1 MPNINK
7 KLVLNK
13 HPKDC
18 EDLVLTNARNVKV
31 SDDFSCLQSENSIF
45 HNKVIETFLN
55 NNFGNDWKIAGVI
68 PCNVELIL
76 IVYKGDS
83 FPTTA
88 SIVRYNEDK
97 DSCEISYNKFEYH
110 GGEIKGTFTY
120 NVQSNL
126 ILSIAEYNTTF
137 NIPLRTINI
146 GKFGINGDDTDVNL
160 KNGLLSNAP
169 EVYIPKLIN
178 QEYVVG
184 NAYKGWYNFFIRF
197 KINKVDYTSWFHLGY
212 PIFVSDLIERDIIK
226 YYYSGWVN
234 DLPDSSGKWKLYFM
248 TGCSDYISDDT
259 EIANETVTFDINGL
273 NKSEQLGYKYYQI
286 GFICSTKDSQK
297 AFKTNDIKVGVTN
310 YKLEINNCVTYSVT
324 NLITDNYNF
333 YNVKNVINYQNRL
346 YIANYN
352 EENTPNIDLS
362 NVILKWNQE
371 NISYDD
377 YCKHNLY
384 FNDDKGCTDI
394 ETKSKIEQN
403 NTKKITKKQIKRNIT
418 AITNVTPA
426 YIKSTNLGK
435 IPLDKDK
442 FEFNKNFITNET
454 FKYEYDVDVC
464 DIDGNKLS
472 TCVLSYRKVNDILKV
487 YANYTITAHINTD
500 NGEKQLF
507 RCNGVTSPYAKELI
521 MTVIDNDYT
530 NVEYKGSVWPKGN
543 IAYINTTKFGKLNA
557 TEYGSRFTV
566 PANQII
572 NTDLEYT
579 TGTACDENGNE
590 LFQVYCVYKR
600 YGNEPGTYFIDSGLF
615 VVHFY
620 QDNQIKEISYASGVI
635 SVDNPDTFSFQ
646 VKSSSIDDFKDTTD
660 SKDDTS
666 ISNTKPSYIKSDR
679 FGKISLS
686 ATTITLKTNL
696 FNQGTTESETAHLYN
711 DNDELIGNITLTYTR
726 NGYGSQG
733 GGYMQ
738 YDIDGVFNGVQYW
751 HARGLTAL
759 NIPTEV
765 QLTVS
770 INKFNENGE
779 LSPDITSLTSFDFIN
794 TNNSYNRRKKETTL
808 IPGETYAFYIH
819 FVNKY
824 GEVSRGYKIPN
835 NGRGNF
841 NLIINK
847 NGDSLFKVP
856 YIELSNFKDTI
867 IKPRITLQ
875 IDFGNTYIPNEY
887 VGYFLTYEQF
897 ESTCKTTGLLTKF
910 DFYNKDQKATKSAN
924 TIFTGVTMLRNKN
937 FNNLDSD
944 ELTTVKFYSS
954 EFDIADNLELKYN
967 KLRIEKK
974 NCFDVQDWVY
984 GDIDVAIQD
993 AFIINPAVTN
1003 AKFAYN
1009 LNIPEKGGII
1019 DYKEIPISKYNI
1031 KVAGDATEGQN
1042 GLGTCLEITL
1052 PTSTIK
1058 ELFPNGEYTL
1068 YKASLLNDTT
1078 DLYVNENKNLI
1089 KFTNIEYFAEGKT
1102 KEFKEGLNGHSTYN
1116 DFLVYNWN
1124 KFIFDS
1130 GKNVILNYSYNAYYP
1145 TWVFGDN
1152 IQLDTNLTKYSHP
1165 AAYLQL
1171 AVYKDKM
1178 LEAKSFKNPPKAC
1191 VTQLSEASETEENQ
1205 TFIFGNGCIVEPV
1218 DTVDLFKE
1226 KYYNQDV
1233 SNPKTYT
1240 NYDKNVSYLNVYN
1253 KRIYRS
1259 NVIQDESNE
1268 NAWRTFPL
1276 EGYKDITENK
1286 GNITNLLA
1294 MGTTLLVHTEHSLFM
1309 FNRDNTMKTQD
1320 KEVQLAMP
1328 DIFDVDYKEV
1338 FTSALGV
1345 CGLQDDRAWVA
1356 DDFGYIFY
1364 DNDAHRLYQ
1373 FGQGKINNLDND
1385 IIQWIDKYKP
1395 NRVRFAN
1402 DKLSNRLLIRFDYQ
1416 DITKQDSKV
1425 ISFNYKLGN
1434 YISFHD
1440 YIFEEGVNT
1449 KNKLYFFTGRKDNQ
1463 LEAIFNIDYSNLTNT
1478 SYNNFENYTKQLVND
1493 SQIDIIALGSY
1504 ITDKGSFSLYEIIK
1518 YLEYITYKLYK
1529 IDKSNEDYVQ
1539 LPVERLKLPYSGD
1552 TLRVFNHNVDT
1563 GILDIKIDTEKA
1575 KNAFA
1580 NYKKPYW
1587 DLDNWNFSYLRN
1599 KCSQH
1604 DGKQIYGDIMS
1615 RLYGNYFII
1624 SFTFGDSERRV
1635 EFEDLKY
1642 NVSKDKRL

>member
-18 EDLVLTNARNVKV
+18 EDLVLVNARNVKV
-31 SDDFSCLQSENSIF
+31 SNDFSCLQNENSIF
-45 HNKVIETFLN
+45 HNKVIEGFIN

-83 FPTTA
+83 FPTNA

-97 DSCEISYNKFEYH
+97 NSCEISYNKFEYH

-126 ILSIAEYNTTF
+126 ILSIAEYNTKF

-226 YYYSGWVN
+226 YYYSGWIN

-248 TGCSDYISDDT
+248 TGCSDYISDYT

-286 GFICSTKDSQK
+286 GFICATKDSQK
-297 AFKTNDIKVGVTN
+297 AFKTNDIKINVTN

-333 YNVKNVINYQNRL
+333 YNVKNIINYQNRL

-352 EENTPNIDLS
+352 EENIPNIDLS
-362 NVILKWNQE
+362 NVILRWNQE
-371 NISYDD
+371 NVVYDD
-377 YCKHNLY
+377 YYKHSIY
-384 FNDDKGCTDI
+384 FADEKGCTDI
-394 ETKSKIEQN
+394 ETKVKTKQN
-403 NTKKITKKQIKRNIT
+403 NTNRIIKRSNT
-418 AITNVTPA
+418 
-426 YIKSTNLGK
+426 
-435 IPLDKDK
+435 
-442 FEFNKNFITNET
+442 
-454 FKYEYDVDVC
+454 
-464 DIDGNKLS
+464 ID
-472 TCVLSYRKVNDILKV
+472 T
-487 YANYTITAHINTD
+487 
-500 NGEKQLF
+500 
-507 RCNGVTSPYAKELI
+507 
-521 MTVIDNDYT
+521 
-530 NVEYKGSVWPKGN
+530 
-543 IAYINTTKFGKLNA
+543 
-557 TEYGSRFTV
+557 
-566 PANQII
+566 
-572 NTDLEYT
+572 
-579 TGTACDENGNE
+579 
-590 LFQVYCVYKR
+590 
-600 YGNEPGTYFIDSGLF
+600 
-615 VVHFY
+615 
-620 QDNQIKEISYASGVI
+620 
-635 SVDNPDTFSFQ
+635 
-646 VKSSSIDDFKDTTD
+646 
-660 SKDDTS
+660 
-666 ISNTKPSYIKSDR
+666 NTKPSYIKSSH
-679 FGKISLS
+679 FNKINLN
-686 ATTITLKTNL
+686 TTTLIFKTSL
-696 FNQGTTESETAHLYN
+696 FNQGSTETETAHIYN
-711 DNDELIGNITLTYTR
+711 DNNELIGNITLSWTR
-726 NGYGSQG
+726 NGYGSQS

-738 YDIDGVFNGVQYW
+738 YNIDGIYNGVQYW

-759 NIPTEV
+759 NVPSEV

-770 INKFNENGE
+770 INNFKENGE
-779 LSPDITSLTSFDFIN
+779 ISPDVSSLTSFDFIN

-824 GEVSRGYKIPN
+824 GEVSRGYKLPN

-847 NGDSLFKVP
+847 NGDALFKVP
-856 YIELSNFKDTI
+856 YIELSNFKDNI
-867 IKPRITLQ
+867 IKPRLTLQ

-897 ESTCKTTGLLTKF
+897 ESTCKTTGVLTKF
-910 DFYNKDQKATKSAN
+910 DFYNKEQKATKVASTVFTN
-924 TIFTGVTMLRNKN
+924 KTIVRNEN
-937 FNNLDSD
+937 YNAIDSD
-944 ELTTVKFYSS
+944 NLITVKFYSS
-954 EFDIADNLELKYN
+954 EFDITDNLELKYN
-967 KLRIEKK
+967 KLRLEKK

-984 GDIDVAIQD
+984 GDINAGVTDI
-993 AFIINPAVTN
+993 FIINPAVVN

-1009 LNIPEKGGII
+1009 LNIPEKGGTSVNI
-1019 DYKEIPISKYNI
+1019 EIPINKYNI

-1058 ELFPNGEYTL
+1058 ELFPNGEYVL

-1078 DLYVNENKNLI
+1078 ELYVNENKNLI
-1089 KFTNIEYFAEGKT
+1089 KFTNIEYFDEGKV

-1116 DFLVYNWN
+1116 DFLIYNWN

-1145 TWVFGDN
+1145 TWAFGSN
-1152 IQLDTNLTKYSHP
+1152 FQLDDNLFKYSHP

-1191 VTQLSEASETEENQ
+1191 VTQLSEASKTEENQ
-1205 TFIFGNGCIVEPV
+1205 TFIFGNGCIVEPS

-1240 NYDKNVSYLNVYN
+1240 NYDKNISYLNVYN

-1320 KEVQLAMP
+1320 KDVQLLMP

-1338 FTSALGV
+1338 FTSTLGI

-1373 FGQGKINNLDND
+1373 FGQGKVNNLDND
-1385 IIQWIDKYKP
+1385 IIQWLDKYKP

-1402 DKLSNRLLIRFDYQ
+1402 DKISNRLLIRFDYQ
-1416 DITKQDSKV
+1416 DITKQDNKV

-1440 YIFEEGVNT
+1440 YIFEEGINT

-1463 LEAIFNIDYSNLTNT
+1463 LKSIFNIDYSNLTNT
-1478 SYNNFENYTKQLVND
+1478 SYNNFENYTKQLINN
-1493 SQIDIIALGSY
+1493 SQIDILILGIY
-1504 ITDKGSFSLYEIIK
+1504 ITDKGSFTIYDTVK
-1518 YLEYITYKLYK
+1518 YLEYLTYKLYK
-1529 IDKSNEDYVQ
+1529 IDKSNEDYIQ
-1539 LPVERLKLPYSGD
+1539 LPVEELKLPYSGD
-1552 TLRVFNHNVDT
+1552 TLRVFNHNIDT

-1599 KCSQH
+1599 KGSQH

-1615 RLYGNYFII
+1615 RLYGNYFIA
-1624 SFTFGDSERRV
+1624 SFTFSDSERRV

-1642 NVSKDKRL
+1642 NVTKDKKL

>member
-18 EDLVLTNARNVKV
+18 EDLILVNARNVKV
-31 SDDFSCLQSENSIF
+31 SNDFSCLQSENSIF
-45 HNKVIETFLN
+45 HNRVIESFIN
-55 NNFGNDWKIAGVI
+55 NNFGNDWNIAGVI

-83 FPTTA
+83 FPTNA
-88 SIVRYNEDK
+88 SIVRYNENK
-97 DSCEISYNKFEYH
+97 NSCEISYNKFEYH

-126 ILSIAEYNTTF
+126 ILSIAEYNTKF

-178 QEYVVG
+178 QEYTIG

-197 KINKVDYTSWFHLGY
+197 KINKIDYTSWFHLGY

-226 YYYSGWVN
+226 YYYSGWIN
-234 DLPDSSGKWKLYFM
+234 DLLDSSGKWKLYFM

-259 EIANETVTFDINGL
+259 KVANETITFDINGL

-286 GFICSTKDSQK
+286 GFICATKDSQK
-297 AFKTNDIKVGVTN
+297 AFKTNDIKINVTN

-333 YNVKNVINYQNRL
+333 YNVKNIINYQNRL

-352 EENTPNIDLS
+352 EENIPNIDLS
-362 NVILKWNQE
+362 NVILRWNQE
-371 NISYDD
+371 NVVYDD
-377 YCKHNLY
+377 YYKHSIY
-384 FNDDKGCTDI
+384 FADEKGCTDI
-394 ETKSKIEQN
+394 ETKVKTKQN
-403 NTKKITKKQIKRNIT
+403 NTN
-418 AITNVTPA
+418 
-426 YIKSTNLGK
+426 
-435 IPLDKDK
+435 
-442 FEFNKNFITNET
+442 
-454 FKYEYDVDVC
+454 
-464 DIDGNKLS
+464 
-472 TCVLSYRKVNDILKV
+472 
-487 YANYTITAHINTD
+487 
-500 NGEKQLF
+500 
-507 RCNGVTSPYAKELI
+507 
-521 MTVIDNDYT
+521 
-530 NVEYKGSVWPKGN
+530 
-543 IAYINTTKFGKLNA
+543 
-557 TEYGSRFTV
+557 
-566 PANQII
+566 
-572 NTDLEYT
+572 
-579 TGTACDENGNE
+579 
-590 LFQVYCVYKR
+590 
-600 YGNEPGTYFIDSGLF
+600 
-615 VVHFY
+615 
-620 QDNQIKEISYASGVI
+620 
-635 SVDNPDTFSFQ
+635 
-646 VKSSSIDDFKDTTD
+646 
-660 SKDDTS
+660 
-666 ISNTKPSYIKSDR
+666 
-679 FGKISLS
+679 
-686 ATTITLKTNL
+686 
-696 FNQGTTESETAHLYN
+696 
-711 DNDELIGNITLTYTR
+711 
-726 NGYGSQG
+726 
-733 GGYMQ
+733 
-738 YDIDGVFNGVQYW
+738 
-751 HARGLTAL
+751 
-759 NIPTEV
+759 
-765 QLTVS
+765 
-770 INKFNENGE
+770 
-779 LSPDITSLTSFDFIN
+779 LTSFDFIN

-824 GEVSRGYKIPN
+824 GEVSRGYKLPN

-841 NLIINK
+841 NLVINK
-847 NGDSLFKVP
+847 NGDALFKVP
-856 YIELSNFKDTI
+856 YIELSNFKDNI
-867 IKPRITLQ
+867 IKPRLTLQ
-875 IDFGNTYIPNEY
+875 IDFRNTYIPNEY

-897 ESTCKTTGLLTKF
+897 ESTCKTTGVLTKF
-910 DFYNKDQKATKSAN
+910 DFYNKEQKATKVVSAVYTSK
-924 TIFTGVTMLRNKN
+924 TIVRNEN
-937 FNNLDSD
+937 YNAIDSD
-944 ELTTVKFYSS
+944 NLTTVKFYSS
-954 EFDIADNLELKYN
+954 EFDIPDNLELKYN
-967 KLRIEKK
+967 KLRLEKK
-974 NCFDVQDWVY
+974 NCFDVQDSVY
-984 GDIDVAIQD
+984 GNIDVGITD
-993 AFIINPAVTN
+993 IFIINPAVVN

-1009 LNIPEKGGII
+1009 LNIPEKGGTLVNI
-1019 DYKEIPISKYNI
+1019 EIPISKYNI

-1058 ELFPNGEYTL
+1058 ELFPNGEYVL

-1078 DLYVNENKNLI
+1078 ELYVNENKNLI
-1089 KFTNIEYFAEGKT
+1089 KFTNIEYFAEGKV

-1116 DFLVYNWN
+1116 DFLIYNWN

-1145 TWVFGDN
+1145 TWAFGSN
-1152 IQLDTNLTKYSHP
+1152 FQLDDNLFKYSHP

-1205 TFIFGNGCIVEPV
+1205 TFIFGNGCIVEPS

-1240 NYDKNVSYLNVYN
+1240 NYDKNISYLNVYN

-1259 NVIQDESNE
+1259 NIVQDESNE
-1268 NAWRTFPL
+1268 NAWRIFPL

-1320 KEVQLAMP
+1320 KDVQLAMP

-1338 FTSALGV
+1338 FTSTLGI
-1345 CGLQDDRAWVA
+1345 CGLQDDRAWIA

-1373 FGQGKINNLDND
+1373 FGQGKINNFDND
-1385 IIQWIDKYKP
+1385 IIQWLNKYKP

-1402 DKLSNRLLIRFDYQ
+1402 DKISNRLLIRFDYQ
-1416 DITKQDSKV
+1416 DITKQDNKV

-1440 YIFEEGVNT
+1440 YIFEEGINT

-1463 LEAIFNIDYSNLTNT
+1463 LKSIFNIDYSNLTNT
-1478 SYNNFENYTKQLVND
+1478 SYNNFENYTKQLINN
-1493 SQIDIIALGSY
+1493 SQIDILILGTY
-1504 ITDKGSFSLYEIIK
+1504 ITDKGSFTIYDTVK
-1518 YLEYITYKLYK
+1518 YLEYLTYKLYK

-1539 LPVERLKLPYSGD
+1539 LPVEGLKLPYSGD

-1563 GILDIKIDTEKA
+1563 GVIDIKIDTEKA
-1575 KNAFA
+1575 KNPFG

-1599 KCSQH
+1599 KGSQH
-1604 DGKQIYGDIMS
+1604 DGKQIYGDVMS
-1615 RLYGNYFII
+1615 RLYGNYFIA
-1624 SFTFGDSERRV
+1624 SFTFSDSERRV

-1642 NVSKDKRL
+1642 NVTKDKKL

>member
-18 EDLVLTNARNVKV
+18 EDLVLINARNVKV
-31 SDDFSCLQSENSIF
+31 SNDFSCLQSENSIF
-45 HNKVIETFLN
+45 HNKVIEGFIN
-55 NNFGNDWKIAGVI
+55 NNFGNDWNIAGVI

-83 FPTTA
+83 FPTNA

-97 DSCEISYNKFEYH
+97 NSCEISYNKFEYH

-126 ILSIAEYNTTF
+126 ILSIAEYNTKF

-178 QEYVVG
+178 QEYVIG

-226 YYYSGWVN
+226 YYYSGWIN

-259 EIANETVTFDINGL
+259 KIANETVAFDINGL

-286 GFICSTKDSQK
+286 GFICATKDSQK
-297 AFKTNDIKVGVTN
+297 AFKTNDIKINVTN

-333 YNVKNVINYQNRL
+333 YNVKNIINYRNRL

-352 EENTPNIDLS
+352 EENIPNIDLS
-362 NVILKWNQE
+362 NIILRWKQE
-371 NISYDD
+371 NVIYDD
-377 YCKHNLY
+377 YYKHSIY
-384 FNDDKGCTDI
+384 FADEKGCTDI
-394 ETKSKIEQN
+394 EAKVTTKQN
-403 NTKKITKKQIKRNIT
+403 NTNRIIKRSDT
-418 AITNVTPA
+418 
-426 YIKSTNLGK
+426 
-435 IPLDKDK
+435 
-442 FEFNKNFITNET
+442 
-454 FKYEYDVDVC
+454 
-464 DIDGNKLS
+464 ID
-472 TCVLSYRKVNDILKV
+472 T
-487 YANYTITAHINTD
+487 
-500 NGEKQLF
+500 
-507 RCNGVTSPYAKELI
+507 
-521 MTVIDNDYT
+521 
-530 NVEYKGSVWPKGN
+530 
-543 IAYINTTKFGKLNA
+543 
-557 TEYGSRFTV
+557 
-566 PANQII
+566 
-572 NTDLEYT
+572 
-579 TGTACDENGNE
+579 
-590 LFQVYCVYKR
+590 
-600 YGNEPGTYFIDSGLF
+600 
-615 VVHFY
+615 
-620 QDNQIKEISYASGVI
+620 
-635 SVDNPDTFSFQ
+635 
-646 VKSSSIDDFKDTTD
+646 
-660 SKDDTS
+660 
-666 ISNTKPSYIKSDR
+666 NTKLSYIKSDH
-679 FGKISLS
+679 FGKINLN
-686 ATTITLKTNL
+686 TTVLIFKTNL
-696 FNQGTTESETAHLYN
+696 FNQGSTETETAHLYN
-711 DNDELIGNITLTYTR
+711 DNNELIGNITLSWTR

-738 YDIDGVFNGVQYW
+738 YDIDGTYNGVQYW

-759 NIPTEV
+759 NVPSEV

-770 INKFNENGE
+770 INDFKENGE
-779 LSPDITSLTSFDFIN
+779 ISPDVSSLTSFDFIN

-824 GEVSRGYKIPN
+824 GEVSRGYKLPN

-841 NLIINK
+841 NLVINK
-847 NGDSLFKVP
+847 NGDALFKVP
-856 YIELSNFKDTI
+856 YIELSNFKDNI
-867 IKPRITLQ
+867 IKPRLTLQ

-897 ESTCKTTGLLTKF
+897 ESTCKTTGVLTKF
-910 DFYNKDQKATKSAN
+910 DFYNKEQKATKTASTVFTN
-924 TIFTGVTMLRNKN
+924 KTIVRNEN
-937 FNNLDSD
+937 YNAIDSD
-944 ELTTVKFYSS
+944 NLTTVKFYSS
-954 EFDIADNLELKYN
+954 EFDITDNLELKYN
-967 KLRIEKK
+967 KLRLEKK

-984 GDIDVAIQD
+984 GDIDVGVTDI
-993 AFIINPAVTN
+993 FIINPAVVN

-1009 LNIPEKGGII
+1009 LNIPEKGGTSVNI
-1019 DYKEIPISKYNI
+1019 EIPISKYNI

-1058 ELFPNGEYTL
+1058 ELFPNGEYVL

-1078 DLYVNENKNLI
+1078 ELYVNENKNLI
-1089 KFTNIEYFAEGKT
+1089 KFTNIEYFAEGKI

-1116 DFLVYNWN
+1116 DFLIYNWN

-1145 TWVFGDN
+1145 TWTFGSN
-1152 IQLDTNLTKYSHP
+1152 FQLDDNLFKYSHP

-1205 TFIFGNGCIVEPV
+1205 TFIFGNGCIVEPS
-1218 DTVDLFKE
+1218 DTIDLFKE
-1226 KYYNQDV
+1226 KYYNQDI

-1240 NYDKNVSYLNVYN
+1240 NYDKNISYLNVYN

-1286 GNITNLLA
+1286 GNITNLIA

-1320 KEVQLAMP
+1320 KDVQLAMP

-1338 FTSALGV
+1338 FTSTLGI
-1345 CGLQDDRAWVA
+1345 CGLQDDRAWIA

-1373 FGQGKINNLDND
+1373 FGQGKINSLDND
-1385 IIQWIDKYKP
+1385 IIQWLDKYKP

-1402 DKLSNRLLIRFDYQ
+1402 DKISNRLLIRFDYQ
-1416 DITKQDSKV
+1416 DITKQDNKV

-1440 YIFEEGVNT
+1440 YIFEEGINT

-1463 LEAIFNIDYSNLTNT
+1463 LKSIFNIDYSNLTNT
-1478 SYNNFENYTKQLVND
+1478 SYNNFENYTKQLINN
-1493 SQIDIIALGSY
+1493 SQIDILILGIY
-1504 ITDKGSFSLYEIIK
+1504 ITNKGSFTIYDTVK
-1518 YLEYITYKLYK
+1518 YLEYLTYKLYK
-1529 IDKSNEDYVQ
+1529 IDKSNEDYIQ
-1539 LPVERLKLPYSGD
+1539 LPVEGLKLPYSGD

-1563 GILDIKIDTEKA
+1563 GVLDIKIDTEKA
-1575 KNAFA
+1575 KNPFG

-1599 KCSQH
+1599 KASQH

-1615 RLYGNYFII
+1615 RLYGNYFIA
-1624 SFTFGDSERRV
+1624 SFTFSDSERRV

-1642 NVSKDKRL
+1642 NVTKDKKL

>member
-18 EDLVLTNARNVKV
+18 EDLVLINARNVKV
-31 SDDFSCLQSENSIF
+31 SNDFSCLQSENSIF
-45 HNKVIETFLN
+45 HNRVIESFIN
-55 NNFGNDWKIAGVI
+55 NNFGNDWNIAGVI

-83 FPTTA
+83 FPTNA

-97 DSCEISYNKFEYH
+97 NSCEISYNNFEYH
-110 GGEIKGTFTY
+110 GGEIKGAFTY

-126 ILSIAEYNTTF
+126 ILSIAEYNTKF

-178 QEYVVG
+178 QEYVIG

-226 YYYSGWVN
+226 YYYSGWIN

-286 GFICSTKDSQK
+286 GFICATKDSQK
-297 AFKTNDIKVGVTN
+297 AFKTNDIKINVTN

-333 YNVKNVINYQNRL
+333 YNVKNIINYQNRL

-352 EENTPNIDLS
+352 EENVPNIDLS
-362 NVILKWNQE
+362 NIILRWKQE
-371 NISYDD
+371 NVVYDD
-377 YCKHNLY
+377 YYKHSIY
-384 FNDDKGCTDI
+384 FADEKGCTDI
-394 ETKSKIEQN
+394 ETKVKTKQN
-403 NTKKITKKQIKRNIT
+403 NINRIIKRSNT
-418 AITNVTPA
+418 
-426 YIKSTNLGK
+426 
-435 IPLDKDK
+435 
-442 FEFNKNFITNET
+442 
-454 FKYEYDVDVC
+454 VD
-464 DIDGNKLS
+464 
-472 TCVLSYRKVNDILKV
+472 T
-487 YANYTITAHINTD
+487 
-500 NGEKQLF
+500 
-507 RCNGVTSPYAKELI
+507 
-521 MTVIDNDYT
+521 
-530 NVEYKGSVWPKGN
+530 
-543 IAYINTTKFGKLNA
+543 
-557 TEYGSRFTV
+557 
-566 PANQII
+566 
-572 NTDLEYT
+572 
-579 TGTACDENGNE
+579 
-590 LFQVYCVYKR
+590 
-600 YGNEPGTYFIDSGLF
+600 
-615 VVHFY
+615 
-620 QDNQIKEISYASGVI
+620 
-635 SVDNPDTFSFQ
+635 
-646 VKSSSIDDFKDTTD
+646 
-660 SKDDTS
+660 
-666 ISNTKPSYIKSDR
+666 NTKPSYIKSDR
-679 FGKISLS
+679 FGKINLN
-686 ATTITLKTNL
+686 TTVLIFKTSL
-696 FNQGTTESETAHLYN
+696 FNQGSTETETAHLYN
-711 DNDELIGNITLTYTR
+711 SNNEFIGNITLSWTR

-738 YDIDGVFNGVQYW
+738 YDIDGIYNGVQYW
-751 HARGLTAL
+751 HARGLTVL
-759 NIPTEV
+759 NVPSEV

-770 INKFNENGE
+770 INNFKENGE
-779 LSPDITSLTSFDFIN
+779 ISPDVSSLTSFDFIN

-824 GEVSRGYKIPN
+824 GEASRGYKLPN

-841 NLIINK
+841 NLVINK
-847 NGDSLFKVP
+847 NGDILFKVP
-856 YIELSNFKDTI
+856 YIELSNFKDNI
-867 IKPRITLQ
+867 IKPRLTLQ
-875 IDFGNTYIPNEY
+875 IDFGNTYIPDEY

-897 ESTCKTTGLLTKF
+897 ESTCKTTGVLTKF
-910 DFYNKDQKATKSAN
+910 DFYNKEQKATKIASTVFTN
-924 TIFTGVTMLRNKN
+924 KTIVRNEN
-937 FNNLDSD
+937 YNAIDSD
-944 ELTTVKFYSS
+944 NLTTVKFYSS
-954 EFDIADNLELKYN
+954 EFDITDNLELKYN
-967 KLRIEKK
+967 KLRLEKK
-974 NCFDVQDWVY
+974 NCFNVQDWVY
-984 GDIDVAIQD
+984 GDINVGVTDI
-993 AFIINPAVTN
+993 FIINPSVVN

-1009 LNIPEKGGII
+1009 LNIPEKGGTSVNI
-1019 DYKEIPISKYNI
+1019 EIPISKYNI

-1058 ELFPNGEYTL
+1058 ELFPNGEYIL

-1078 DLYVNENKNLI
+1078 ELYVNENKNLI
-1089 KFTNIEYFAEGKT
+1089 KFTNIEYFDEGKV

-1116 DFLVYNWN
+1116 CFLIYNWN

-1145 TWVFGDN
+1145 TWAFGSN
-1152 IQLDTNLTKYSHP
+1152 FQLDDNLFKYSHP

-1205 TFIFGNGCIVEPV
+1205 TFIFGNGCIVEPS

-1240 NYDKNVSYLNVYN
+1240 NYDKNISYLNVYN

-1320 KEVQLAMP
+1320 KDVQLAMP

-1338 FTSALGV
+1338 FTSTLGI
-1345 CGLQDDRAWVA
+1345 CGLQDDKAWIA

-1364 DNDAHRLYQ
+1364 DNDSHRLYQ
-1373 FGQGKINNLDND
+1373 FGQGKVNNLDND
-1385 IIQWIDKYKP
+1385 IIQWLDKYKP

-1402 DKLSNRLLIRFDYQ
+1402 DKISNRLLIRFDYQ
-1416 DITKQDSKV
+1416 DITKQDNKV

-1440 YIFEEGVNT
+1440 YIFEEGINT

-1463 LEAIFNIDYSNLTNT
+1463 LKSIFNIDYSNITNT
-1478 SYNNFENYTKQLVND
+1478 SYNNFENYTKQLINN
-1493 SQIDIIALGSY
+1493 SQIDILILGTY
-1504 ITDKGSFSLYEIIK
+1504 ITDKGGFTIYDTVK
-1518 YLEYITYKLYK
+1518 YLEYLTYKLYK
-1529 IDKSNEDYVQ
+1529 IDKSNEDYIQ
-1539 LPVERLKLPYSGD
+1539 LPVEGLKLPYSGD

-1563 GILDIKIDTEKA
+1563 GVIDIKIDTEKA

-1599 KCSQH
+1599 KGSQH
-1604 DGKQIYGDIMS
+1604 DGKQIYGDVMS
-1615 RLYGNYFII
+1615 RLYGNYFIA
-1624 SFTFGDSERRV
+1624 SFTFSDSERRV

-1642 NVSKDKRL
+1642 NVTKDKKL

>member
-18 EDLVLTNARNVKV
+18 DDLVLVNARNVKV
-31 SDDFSCLQSENSIF
+31 SNDFSCLQSENSIF
-45 HNKVIETFLN
+45 HNKVIESYLN
-55 NNFGNDWKIAGVI
+55 NNFGNNWKIAGVI

-76 IVYKGDS
+76 IVYRGDS

-88 SIVRYNEDK
+88 SIVRYNENK

-110 GGEIKGTFTY
+110 GGKIKGTFTY

-126 ILSIAEYNTTF
+126 ILSIAEYNTNF

-146 GKFGINGDDTDVNL
+146 GKFGVKTDDTDINL

-212 PIFVSDLIERDIIK
+212 PIFVSDLVERDIIK

-248 TGCSDYISDDT
+248 SGCSDYISDDT
-259 EIANETVTFDINGL
+259 EIANETVTFDISGL
-273 NKSEQLGYKYYQI
+273 NKSEQLGYNYYQI

-362 NVILKWNQE
+362 NVILKWKQE
-371 NISYDD
+371 NVTYDD
-377 YCKHNLY
+377 YYKHSLY
-384 FNDDKGCTDI
+384 FADEKGCTDI
-394 ETKSKIEQN
+394 ELKN
-403 NTKKITKKQIKRNIT
+403 NVAKQ
-418 AITNVTPA
+418 
-426 YIKSTNLGK
+426 
-435 IPLDKDK
+435 
-442 FEFNKNFITNET
+442 
-454 FKYEYDVDVC
+454 
-464 DIDGNKLS
+464 
-472 TCVLSYRKVNDILKV
+472 
-487 YANYTITAHINTD
+487 
-500 NGEKQLF
+500 
-507 RCNGVTSPYAKELI
+507 
-521 MTVIDNDYT
+521 
-530 NVEYKGSVWPKGN
+530 
-543 IAYINTTKFGKLNA
+543 KLNEQSKPVA
-557 TEYGSRFTV
+557 Y
-566 PANQII
+566 A
-572 NTDLEYT
+572 
-579 TGTACDENGNE
+579 
-590 LFQVYCVYKR
+590 
-600 YGNEPGTYFIDSGLF
+600 DSG
-615 VVHFY
+615 
-620 QDNQIKEISYASGVI
+620 
-635 SVDNPDTFSFQ
+635 
-646 VKSSSIDDFKDTTD
+646 TT
-660 SKDDTS
+660 
-666 ISNTKPSYIKSDR
+666 NNKPSYIKSDH
-679 FGKISLS
+679 FGKISLG
-686 ATTITLKTNL
+686 ATTITLKTSL
-696 FNQGTTESETAHLYN
+696 FNQGSTETETARLYN

-765 QLTVS
+765 QLTIS

-779 LSPDITSLTSFDFIN
+779 IAPDITSLTSFDFIN

-824 GEVSRGYKIPN
+824 GEVSRGYKLPN
-835 NGRGNF
+835 NNRGNF
-841 NLIINK
+841 NLVINK
-847 NGDSLFKVP
+847 NGDALFKVP
-856 YIELSNFKDTI
+856 YIELSNFKDSI
-867 IKPRITLQ
+867 IKPRLTLQ
-875 IDFGNTYIPNEY
+875 IDFGNTYIPSEY

-897 ESTCKTTGLLTKF
+897 ESTCKTTGFLTKF

-984 GDIDVAIQD
+984 GDIDIAIQD

-1009 LNIPEKGGII
+1009 LNIPEKGGVI
-1019 DYKEIPISKYNI
+1019 DYKEIPIDKYNI

-1052 PTSTIK
+1052 PTSIIK

-1089 KFTNIEYFAEGKT
+1089 KFTNIEYFSEGKI

-1152 IQLDTNLTKYSHP
+1152 TQLDTNLTKYSHP

-1191 VTQLSEASETEENQ
+1191 VTQLSEASESETNQ

-1240 NYDKNVSYLNVYN
+1240 NYDKNVSYFNVYN

-1286 GNITNLLA
+1286 GNITNLFA

-1320 KEVQLAMP
+1320 KDVQLAMP

-1338 FTSALGV
+1338 FTSSLGV

-1463 LEAIFNIDYSNLTNT
+1463 LEAIFNIDYSNLTNI

-1504 ITDKGSFSLYEIIK
+1504 ITDKGSFSLYETIK

-1529 IDKSNEDYVQ
+1529 INKSNEDYIQ
-1539 LPVERLKLPYSGD
+1539 LPVEGLKLPYSGD
-1552 TLRVFNHNVDT
+1552 TLRVFNHNIDT
-1563 GILDIKIDTEKA
+1563 GVLDIKIDTEKA
-1575 KNAFA
+1575 KNPFG

-1599 KCSQH
+1599 KGSQH
-1604 DGKQIYGDIMS
+1604 DGKQVYGDIMS

-1642 NVSKDKRL
+1642 NVTKDKRL

>member
-18 EDLVLTNARNVKV
+18 EDLILVNARNVKV
-31 SDDFSCLQSENSIF
+31 SNDFSCLQSENSIF
-45 HNKVIETFLN
+45 HNRVIESFIN
-55 NNFGNDWKIAGVI
+55 NNFGNDWNIAGVI

-83 FPTTA
+83 FPTNA

-126 ILSIAEYNTTF
+126 ILSIAEHNTKF

-178 QEYVVG
+178 QEYTIG

-226 YYYSGWVN
+226 YYYSGWIN

-286 GFICSTKDSQK
+286 GFICATKDSQK
-297 AFKTNDIKVGVTN
+297 AFKTNDIKINVTN

-333 YNVKNVINYQNRL
+333 YNVKNIINYQNRL

-352 EENTPNIDLS
+352 EENIPNIDLS
-362 NVILKWNQE
+362 NIILRWKQE
-371 NISYDD
+371 NVVYDD
-377 YCKHNLY
+377 YYKHSIY
-384 FNDDKGCTDI
+384 FADEKGCTDI
-394 ETKSKIEQN
+394 ETKVKTKQN
-403 NTKKITKKQIKRNIT
+403 NINRIIKR
-418 AITNVTPA
+418 
-426 YIKSTNLGK
+426 
-435 IPLDKDK
+435 
-442 FEFNKNFITNET
+442 
-454 FKYEYDVDVC
+454 
-464 DIDGNKLS
+464 
-472 TCVLSYRKVNDILKV
+472 
-487 YANYTITAHINTD
+487 
-500 NGEKQLF
+500 
-507 RCNGVTSPYAKELI
+507 
-521 MTVIDNDYT
+521 
-530 NVEYKGSVWPKGN
+530 
-543 IAYINTTKFGKLNA
+543 
-557 TEYGSRFTV
+557 
-566 PANQII
+566 
-572 NTDLEYT
+572 
-579 TGTACDENGNE
+579 
-590 LFQVYCVYKR
+590 
-600 YGNEPGTYFIDSGLF
+600 
-615 VVHFY
+615 
-620 QDNQIKEISYASGVI
+620 
-635 SVDNPDTFSFQ
+635 
-646 VKSSSIDDFKDTTD
+646 
-660 SKDDTS
+660 
-666 ISNTKPSYIKSDR
+666 SNTVDTNIKPSYIKSDH
-679 FGKISLS
+679 FGKINLN
-686 ATTITLKTNL
+686 TTVLTFKTNL
-696 FNQGTTESETAHLYN
+696 FNQGSTETEAAHLYN
-711 DNDELIGNITLTYTR
+711 DNNELIGNITLNWTR

-738 YDIDGVFNGVQYW
+738 YDIDGIYNGVQYW

-759 NIPTEV
+759 NVPSEV

-770 INKFNENGE
+770 INNFKENGE
-779 LSPDITSLTSFDFIN
+779 IPPDVSSLTSFDFIN

-824 GEVSRGYKIPN
+824 GEVSRGYKLPN
-835 NGRGNF
+835 NGQGNF
-841 NLIINK
+841 NLVINK
-847 NGDSLFKVP
+847 NGDALFKVP
-856 YIELSNFKDTI
+856 YIELSNFKDNI
-867 IKPRITLQ
+867 IKPRLTLQ

-897 ESTCKTTGLLTKF
+897 ESTCKTTGVLTKF
-910 DFYNKDQKATKSAN
+910 DFYNKEQKATKIASTVFTN
-924 TIFTGVTMLRNKN
+924 KTIVRNEN
-937 FNNLDSD
+937 YNAIDSD
-944 ELTTVKFYSS
+944 NLTTVKFYSS
-954 EFDIADNLELKYN
+954 EFDITDNLELKYN
-967 KLRIEKK
+967 KLRLEKK

-984 GDIDVAIQD
+984 GDIDVGVTDI
-993 AFIINPAVTN
+993 FIINPAVVN

-1009 LNIPEKGGII
+1009 LNIPEKGGTSVNI
-1019 DYKEIPISKYNI
+1019 EIPISKYNI

-1058 ELFPNGEYTL
+1058 ELFTNGEYVL

-1078 DLYVNENKNLI
+1078 ELYVNENKNLI
-1089 KFTNIEYFAEGKT
+1089 KFTNIEYFAEGKI

-1116 DFLVYNWN
+1116 NFLIYNWN

-1145 TWVFGDN
+1145 TWAFGSN
-1152 IQLDTNLTKYSHP
+1152 FQLDDNLFKYSHP

-1205 TFIFGNGCIVEPV
+1205 TFIFGNGCIVEPS

-1240 NYDKNVSYLNVYN
+1240 NYDKNISYLNVYN

-1320 KEVQLAMP
+1320 KDVQLAMP
-1328 DIFDVDYKEV
+1328 DIFDIDYKEV
-1338 FTSALGV
+1338 FTSTLGI

-1385 IIQWIDKYKP
+1385 IIQWLNKYKP

-1402 DKLSNRLLIRFDYQ
+1402 DKISNRLLIRFDYQ
-1416 DITKQDSKV
+1416 DITKQDNKV

-1449 KNKLYFFTGRKDNQ
+1449 KNKLYLFTGRKDNQ
-1463 LEAIFNIDYSNLTNT
+1463 LKSIFNIDYSNITNT
-1478 SYNNFENYTKQLVND
+1478 SYNNFENYTKQLINN
-1493 SQIDIIALGSY
+1493 SQIDILILGTY
-1504 ITDKGSFSLYEIIK
+1504 ITDKGSFTIYDTVK
-1518 YLEYITYKLYK
+1518 YLEYLTYKLYK
-1529 IDKSNEDYVQ
+1529 IDKSNEDYIQ
-1539 LPVERLKLPYSGD
+1539 LPVEGLKLPYSGD

-1563 GILDIKIDTEKA
+1563 GVIDIKIDTEKA

-1599 KCSQH
+1599 KGSQH
-1604 DGKQIYGDIMS
+1604 NGKQIYGDVMS
-1615 RLYGNYFII
+1615 RLYGNYFIA
-1624 SFTFGDSERRV
+1624 SFTFSDSERRV

-1642 NVSKDKRL
+1642 NVTKDKKL

>member
-18 EDLVLTNARNVKV
+18 EDLILVNARNVKV
-31 SDDFSCLQSENSIF
+31 SNDFSCLQSENSIF
-45 HNKVIETFLN
+45 HNRVIESFIN
-55 NNFGNDWKIAGVI
+55 NNFGNDWNIAGVI

-83 FPTTA
+83 FPTNA

-97 DSCEISYNKFEYH
+97 NSCEISYNKFEYH

-126 ILSIAEYNTTF
+126 ILSIAEYNTKF

-169 EVYIPKLIN
+169 EVYIPKLVN
-178 QEYVVG
+178 QEYTIG

-226 YYYSGWVN
+226 YYYSGWIN

-259 EIANETVTFDINGL
+259 KIANETITFDINGL

-286 GFICSTKDSQK
+286 GFIYATKDSQK
-297 AFKTNDIKVGVTN
+297 AFKTNDIKINVTN

-333 YNVKNVINYQNRL
+333 YNVKNIINYQNRL

-352 EENTPNIDLS
+352 EENVPNIDLS
-362 NVILKWNQE
+362 NIILRWKQE
-371 NISYDD
+371 NVVYDD
-377 YCKHNLY
+377 YYKHSIY
-384 FNDDKGCTDI
+384 FADEKGCTDI
-394 ETKSKIEQN
+394 KTKVKTKQN
-403 NTKKITKKQIKRNIT
+403 NINRIIKRSNIVD
-418 AITNVTPA
+418 TN
-426 YIKSTNLGK
+426 
-435 IPLDKDK
+435 
-442 FEFNKNFITNET
+442 
-454 FKYEYDVDVC
+454 
-464 DIDGNKLS
+464 
-472 TCVLSYRKVNDILKV
+472 
-487 YANYTITAHINTD
+487 
-500 NGEKQLF
+500 
-507 RCNGVTSPYAKELI
+507 
-521 MTVIDNDYT
+521 
-530 NVEYKGSVWPKGN
+530 
-543 IAYINTTKFGKLNA
+543 
-557 TEYGSRFTV
+557 TE
-566 PANQII
+566 
-572 NTDLEYT
+572 
-579 TGTACDENGNE
+579 
-590 LFQVYCVYKR
+590 
-600 YGNEPGTYFIDSGLF
+600 
-615 VVHFY
+615 
-620 QDNQIKEISYASGVI
+620 
-635 SVDNPDTFSFQ
+635 
-646 VKSSSIDDFKDTTD
+646 
-660 SKDDTS
+660 
-666 ISNTKPSYIKSDR
+666 PSYIKSDH
-679 FGKISLS
+679 FGKINLN
-686 ATTITLKTNL
+686 TTVLTFKTSL
-696 FNQGTTESETAHLYN
+696 FNQGSTETEIAHLYN
-711 DNDELIGNITLTYTR
+711 SNNEFIGNITLSWIR

-738 YDIDGVFNGVQYW
+738 YDIDGIYNGVQYW

-759 NIPTEV
+759 NVPSEV

-770 INKFNENGE
+770 INNFKENGE
-779 LSPDITSLTSFDFIN
+779 ISPDVPSLTSFDFIN

-824 GEVSRGYKIPN
+824 GEVSRGYKLPN

-841 NLIINK
+841 NLVINK
-847 NGDSLFKVP
+847 NGDALFKVP
-856 YIELSNFKDTI
+856 YIELSNFKDNI
-867 IKPRITLQ
+867 IKPRLTLQ

-897 ESTCKTTGLLTKF
+897 ESTCKTTGVLTKF
-910 DFYNKDQKATKSAN
+910 DFYNKEQKAIKIASTVFTNK
-924 TIFTGVTMLRNKN
+924 TIVRNEN
-937 FNNLDSD
+937 YNVIDSD
-944 ELTTVKFYSS
+944 NLTTVKFYSS
-954 EFDIADNLELKYN
+954 EFDITDNLELKYN
-967 KLRIEKK
+967 KLRLEKK

-984 GDIDVAIQD
+984 GDIDLGVTDI
-993 AFIINPAVTN
+993 FIINPAVVN

-1009 LNIPEKGGII
+1009 LNIPEKGGTSVNI
-1019 DYKEIPISKYNI
+1019 EIPISKYNI

-1058 ELFPNGEYTL
+1058 ELFPNGEYIL

-1078 DLYVNENKNLI
+1078 ELYVNENKNLI
-1089 KFTNIEYFAEGKT
+1089 KFTNIEYFDEGKV

-1116 DFLVYNWN
+1116 DFLIYNWN

-1145 TWVFGDN
+1145 TWAFGSN
-1152 IQLDTNLTKYSHP
+1152 FQLDNNLFKYSHP

-1178 LEAKSFKNPPKAC
+1178 LESKSFKNPPKAC

-1205 TFIFGNGCIVEPV
+1205 TFIFGNGCIVEPS

-1240 NYDKNVSYLNVYN
+1240 NYDKNISYLNVYN

-1294 MGTTLLVHTEHSLFM
+1294 IGTTLLVHTEHSLFM
-1309 FNRDNTMKTQD
+1309 FNRDNTMKIQD
-1320 KEVQLAMP
+1320 KDVQLAMP
-1328 DIFDVDYKEV
+1328 DIFDIDYKEV
-1338 FTSALGV
+1338 FTSTLGI

-1373 FGQGKINNLDND
+1373 FGQGKINNIDND
-1385 IIQWIDKYKP
+1385 IIQWLNKYKP

-1402 DKLSNRLLIRFDYQ
+1402 DKISNRLLIRFDYQ
-1416 DITKQDSKV
+1416 DITKQDNKV

-1440 YIFEEGVNT
+1440 YIFEEGINT

-1463 LEAIFNIDYSNLTNT
+1463 LKSIFNIDYSNITNT
-1478 SYNNFENYTKQLVND
+1478 SYNNFENYTKQLINN
-1493 SQIDIIALGSY
+1493 SQIDILILGAY
-1504 ITDKGSFSLYEIIK
+1504 ITDKGSFTIYDTVK
-1518 YLEYITYKLYK
+1518 YLEYLTYKLYK
-1529 IDKSNEDYVQ
+1529 IDKSNEDYIQ
-1539 LPVERLKLPYSGD
+1539 LPVEVLKLPYSGD

-1563 GILDIKIDTEKA
+1563 GVIDIKIDTEKA

-1599 KCSQH
+1599 KGSQH

-1615 RLYGNYFII
+1615 RLYGNYFIA
-1624 SFTFGDSERRV
+1624 SFTFSDSERRV

-1642 NVSKDKRL
+1642 NVTKDKKL

>member
-18 EDLVLTNARNVKV
+18 EDLVLVNARNVKV
-31 SDDFSCLQSENSIF
+31 SNDFSCLQNENSIF
-45 HNKVIETFLN
+45 HNKVIEGFIN

-83 FPTTA
+83 FPTNA

-97 DSCEISYNKFEYH
+97 NSCEISYNKFEYH

-126 ILSIAEYNTTF
+126 ILSIAEYNTKF

-226 YYYSGWVN
+226 YYYSGWIN

-248 TGCSDYISDDT
+248 TGCSDYISDYT

-286 GFICSTKDSQK
+286 GFICATKDSQK
-297 AFKTNDIKVGVTN
+297 AFKTNDIKINVTN

-333 YNVKNVINYQNRL
+333 YNVKNIINYQNRL

-352 EENTPNIDLS
+352 EENIPNIDLS
-362 NVILKWNQE
+362 NVILRWNQE
-371 NISYDD
+371 NVVYDD
-377 YCKHNLY
+377 YYKHSIY
-384 FNDDKGCTDI
+384 FADEKGCTDI
-394 ETKSKIEQN
+394 ETKVKTKQN
-403 NTKKITKKQIKRNIT
+403 NTNRIIKRSNT
-418 AITNVTPA
+418 
-426 YIKSTNLGK
+426 
-435 IPLDKDK
+435 
-442 FEFNKNFITNET
+442 
-454 FKYEYDVDVC
+454 
-464 DIDGNKLS
+464 ID
-472 TCVLSYRKVNDILKV
+472 T
-487 YANYTITAHINTD
+487 
-500 NGEKQLF
+500 
-507 RCNGVTSPYAKELI
+507 
-521 MTVIDNDYT
+521 
-530 NVEYKGSVWPKGN
+530 
-543 IAYINTTKFGKLNA
+543 
-557 TEYGSRFTV
+557 
-566 PANQII
+566 
-572 NTDLEYT
+572 
-579 TGTACDENGNE
+579 
-590 LFQVYCVYKR
+590 
-600 YGNEPGTYFIDSGLF
+600 
-615 VVHFY
+615 
-620 QDNQIKEISYASGVI
+620 
-635 SVDNPDTFSFQ
+635 
-646 VKSSSIDDFKDTTD
+646 
-660 SKDDTS
+660 
-666 ISNTKPSYIKSDR
+666 NTKPSYIKSSH
-679 FGKISLS
+679 FNKINLN
-686 ATTITLKTNL
+686 TTTLIFKTSL
-696 FNQGTTESETAHLYN
+696 FNQGSTETETAHLYN
-711 DNDELIGNITLTYTR
+711 DNNELIGNITLSWTR
-726 NGYGSQG
+726 NGYGSQS

-738 YDIDGVFNGVQYW
+738 YNIDGIYNGVQYW

-759 NIPTEV
+759 NVPSEV

-770 INKFNENGE
+770 INNFKENGE
-779 LSPDITSLTSFDFIN
+779 ISPDVSSLTSFDFIN

-824 GEVSRGYKIPN
+824 GEVSRGYKLPN

-847 NGDSLFKVP
+847 NGDALFKVP
-856 YIELSNFKDTI
+856 YIELSNFKDNI
-867 IKPRITLQ
+867 IKPRLTLQ

-897 ESTCKTTGLLTKF
+897 ESTCKTTGVLTKF
-910 DFYNKDQKATKSAN
+910 DFYNKEQKATKVASTVFTN
-924 TIFTGVTMLRNKN
+924 KTIVRNEN
-937 FNNLDSD
+937 YNAIDSD
-944 ELTTVKFYSS
+944 NLITVKFYSS
-954 EFDIADNLELKYN
+954 EFDITDNLELKYN
-967 KLRIEKK
+967 KLRLEKK

-984 GDIDVAIQD
+984 GDINAGVTDI
-993 AFIINPAVTN
+993 FIINPAVVN

-1009 LNIPEKGGII
+1009 LNIPEKGGTSVNI
-1019 DYKEIPISKYNI
+1019 EIPINKYNI

-1058 ELFPNGEYTL
+1058 ELFPNGEYVL

-1078 DLYVNENKNLI
+1078 ELYVNENKNLI
-1089 KFTNIEYFAEGKT
+1089 KFTNIEYFDEGKV

-1116 DFLVYNWN
+1116 DFLIYNWN

-1145 TWVFGDN
+1145 TWAFGSN
-1152 IQLDTNLTKYSHP
+1152 FQLDDNLFKYSHP

-1191 VTQLSEASETEENQ
+1191 VTQLSEASKTEENQ
-1205 TFIFGNGCIVEPV
+1205 TFIFGNGCIVEPS

-1240 NYDKNVSYLNVYN
+1240 NYDKNISYLNVYN

-1320 KEVQLAMP
+1320 KDVQLLMP

-1338 FTSALGV
+1338 FTSTLGI

-1373 FGQGKINNLDND
+1373 FGQGKVNNLDND
-1385 IIQWIDKYKP
+1385 IIQWLDKYKP

-1402 DKLSNRLLIRFDYQ
+1402 DKISNRLLIRFDYQ
-1416 DITKQDSKV
+1416 DITKQDNKV

-1440 YIFEEGVNT
+1440 YIFEEGINT

-1463 LEAIFNIDYSNLTNT
+1463 LKSIFNIDYSNLTNT
-1478 SYNNFENYTKQLVND
+1478 SYNNFENYTKQLINN
-1493 SQIDIIALGSY
+1493 SQIDILILGIY
-1504 ITDKGSFSLYEIIK
+1504 ITDKGSFTIYDTVK
-1518 YLEYITYKLYK
+1518 YLEYLTYKLYK
-1529 IDKSNEDYVQ
+1529 IDKSNEDYIQ
-1539 LPVERLKLPYSGD
+1539 LPVEELKLPYSGD
-1552 TLRVFNHNVDT
+1552 TLRVFNHNIDT

-1599 KCSQH
+1599 KGSQH

-1615 RLYGNYFII
+1615 RLYGNYFIA
-1624 SFTFGDSERRV
+1624 SFTFSDSERRV

-1642 NVSKDKRL
+1642 NVTKDKKL